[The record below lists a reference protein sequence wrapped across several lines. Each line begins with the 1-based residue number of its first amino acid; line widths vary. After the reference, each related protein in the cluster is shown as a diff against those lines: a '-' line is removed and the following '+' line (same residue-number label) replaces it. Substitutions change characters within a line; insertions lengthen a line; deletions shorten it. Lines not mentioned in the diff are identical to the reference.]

1 MKKLTSVMVAM
12 AAMALV
18 PSVIQAN
25 EDPSFFDV
33 DATNTHFE
41 AIERMTDRGIIQG
54 YQDGTYRPSANI
66 SRGQVATLIARA
78 LELHLPGEGE
88 LPASIYR
95 DVRRDHT
102 QAAAIYA
109 VQEAGV
115 MTGSNE
121 YFNPSAQIS
130 REQMAT
136 VLVRAFDLERVV
148 EGGNQDPVTDLTNAS
163 ATHRANISIL
173 SQHEITRT
181 SDGSFRPRNQ
191 VTRGQFA
198 SFMDR
203 ALSVVYTKEL
213 GITRVQQVDDY
224 TFDVHFT
231 EEIERLSP
239 ENFSFD
245 GDVDILDAYR
255 LEGLETIRLITTE
268 ATFGVRSTLLYQEGR
283 TSYSF
288 VGTGGSDIEGML
300 PMGTLLDE
308 VIKTKGT
315 PKLEGFF
322 LGGPY
327 ILYDMNG
334 YFYDWYDDAHPVTGY
349 WISNP
354 TTNIFGARV
363 GMTLEELNSHFGTN
377 VKASFS
383 EGEGMYTFDFNVNGY
398 DLWFSANRPMADRQM
413 LLYRNALNDRD
424 RYDDMRCSGF
434 FY

>member
-33 DATNTHFE
+33 DATNTHYE

-78 LELHLPGEGE
+78 LELHLPDEEE
-88 LPASIYR
+88 LPASIYH
-95 DVRRDHT
+95 DVNRNHT

-148 EGGNQDPVTDLTNAS
+148 EGGNQDPVTDLTKAS

-213 GITRVQQVDDY
+213 GITRVQQVDEY

-231 EEIERLSP
+231 EDIERLSP

-255 LEGLETIRLITTE
+255 LDGLETIRLITTE

-315 PKLEGFF
+315 PKHE
-322 LGGPY
+322 
-327 ILYDMNG
+327 
-334 YFYDWYDDAHPVTGY
+334 A
-349 WISNP
+349 
-354 TTNIFGARV
+354 
-363 GMTLEELNSHFGTN
+363 
-377 VKASFS
+377 FS
-383 EGEGMYTFDFNVNGY
+383 
-398 DLWFSANRPMADRQM
+398 
-413 LLYRNALNDRD
+413 
-424 RYDDMRCSGF
+424 
-434 FY
+434 